1 MMTPERASE
10 AVGYAKKAAEAAPKM
25 GQVLDTLGWA
35 YHVNGE
41 NELASQTL
49 KRGAAFAPEDP
60 RLLYHLAVVYGAQ
73 GHKQEE
79 QATLKKALA
88 TNKPF
93 PEMDDAK
100 SRLAVKGVS

>member
-1 MMTPERASE
+1 
-10 AVGYAKKAAEAAPKM
+10 VKKAAEAAPKM
-25 GQVLDTLGWA
+25 GQVLDTLRWA

-41 NELASQTL
+41 NELASHIEA
-49 KRGAAFAPEDP
+49 RSGGCPEDP

-79 QATLKKALA
+79 QATQKKALA
-88 TNKPF
+88 ANKSL

-100 SRLAVKGVS
+100 SRLAAKEVS